1 MATTKTSSTKR
12 KTTPAKATTAK
23 RTTAKKPPTKRTSTK
38 SAATKKPTTKRPATK
53 STAKRSK
60 NTKAASAKSFKLEQ
74 PNEPFVSLK
83 VTVQTL
89 YWLILAGAVLLLGLW
104 VLDISQK
111 VQTIYDEI
119 DSNMII
125 QSELDQREL
134 EILREKNAK
143 NN

>member
-12 KTTPAKATTAK
+12 KTTPTKKTT
-23 RTTAKKPPTKRTSTK
+23 TKRPP
-38 SAATKKPTTKRPATK
+38 AKKPTTKRPAAK
-53 STAKRSK
+53 SSAAKAKS
-60 NTKAASAKSFKLEQ
+60 AASRTKNAKAKQTQSFKLQ
-74 PNEPFVSLK
+74 QTDEPFVSLK
-83 VTVQTL
+83 VTIQTL

-119 DSNMII
+119 DSNMVI

-134 EILREKNAK
+134 ELLRERANQG
-143 NN
+143 N

>member
-23 RTTAKKPPTKRTSTK
+23 RTTSKKTPTKRTSTK

-53 STAKRSK
+53 STVKRSK

-74 PNEPFVSLK
+74 SNEPFVSLK

-111 VQTIYDEI
+111 VQTIYDQI